1 MGDSA
6 MKAALLALALAILGI
21 VTADA
26 TTWIVLPDG
35 SGDAP
40 TIQAGIDSAAVGD
53 TVLVGCGTYHEYG
66 IILKGGI
73 LLRSE
78 TGQPDCVAIEADS
91 LGRVFYCENQDGAVT
106 LEGLTITEGWPHDS
120 VDSIKGGGAY
130 CEGCS
135 LIVTDCV
142 FTSNRMSLT
151 NVGFATSYGAGLYC
165 KSSSVFLT
173 DCLFEDNLAHADSPD
188 GMIGVGARG
197 GGIYAAS
204 TDLVATDCSFLGN
217 EVRAMGFGP
226 DEDYPRVSAHGGAII
241 CSQAAVTLTDC
252 DFHSNSATVTTTGM
266 LASGSARGG
275 AIFMSYC
282 DSVAE
287 LSGCTF
293 SSNLVEE
300 FDDYIGSGGGAVYCY
315 RSTPNVTSCVFHEN
329 SAQHGGGAIKGEAAE
344 VTLTSCTLAQN
355 SAEMGAGIW
364 GKTNA
369 GVGSV
374 ITLNRTIISFSQIGA
389 AVACTGSTALANCCD
404 VYGNAGG
411 DRVNCLVGEEG
422 VSGNFAGDPLFC
434 ELEAGDL
441 TLAAN
446 SPCLPGNHPDGAD
459 CGLIGALGEGC
470 EPAGVEDP
478 NVLRTSLHLSRAIPN
493 PFATSTHIRYVVP
506 YALSGSRVSLRV
518 YDLAGRL
525 VRTLV
530 NAPPTGGIYDITW
543 DGRSN
548 SGRPA
553 SAGIYFCQLRVG
565 EETQTAQVILVR

>member
-1 MGDSA
+1 
-6 MKAALLALALAILGI
+6 MKAALLALALAILRI

-26 TTWIVLPDG
+26 ATWVIFPDG

-53 TVLVGCGTYHEYG
+53 TVLVGCGTYHEHD
-66 IILKGGI
+66 IVLKGGV

-78 TGQPDCVAIEADS
+78 TGQPDCVTIEADS

-106 LEGLTITEGWPHDS
+106 LEGLTIAEGWPQDS
-120 VDSIKGGGAY
+120 MESIKGGGAY

-142 FTSNRMSLT
+142 FASNRMSVSH
-151 NVGFATSYGAGLYC
+151 VGFARSLGAGLYC
-165 KSSSVFLT
+165 TSSSVVLT
-173 DCLFEDNLAHADSPD
+173 GCLFEDNLAHANSPD

-197 GGIYAAS
+197 GGIYASS
-204 TDLVATDCSFLGN
+204 TDLVATNCSFLGN

-226 DEDYPRVSAHGGAII
+226 DEDYPSVSAHGAALI
-241 CSQAAVTLTDC
+241 CSGGSVTLTDC
-252 DFHSNSATVTTTGM
+252 DFHSNSASVTTSGI
-266 LASGSARGG
+266 LAMGSARGG

-315 RSTPNVTSCVFHEN
+315 RSTPNITSCVFHEN
-329 SAQHGGGAIKGEAAE
+329 SAQYGGGAIKGEAAE

-411 DRVNCLVGEEG
+411 DWVNCLVGEEG
-422 VSGNFAGDPLFC
+422 VSGNFAADPLFC
-434 ELEAGDL
+434 DLETGDL

-459 CGLIGALGEGC
+459 CGVIGALGEGC

-478 NVLRTSLHLSRAIPN
+478 NVLRTSLHLSRATPN
-493 PFATSTHIRYVVP
+493 PFATSTNIRYVVP
-506 YALSGSRVSLRV
+506 HPLSGTWASLRV

-525 VRTLV
+525 IKTLV
-530 NAPPTGGIYDITW
+530 NAPSNGGIYDVTW

-548 SGRPA
+548 SGQPA
-553 SAGIYFCQLRVG
+553 AAGVYFYQLTAG
-565 EETQTAQVILVR
+565 GETQTGQAILLR